1 MSALCCGITGVFPV
15 TALGLVVRRRL
26 DSGVGPLRTDCWS
39 LAAWEVTLFSLGKN
53 NSLRSDI
60 FFLAGK

>member
-1 MSALCCGITGVFPV
+1 MGIV
-15 TALGLVVRRRL
+15 
-26 DSGVGPLRTDCWS
+26 DWRTDGWS
-39 LAAWEVTLFSLGKN
+39 LAAWEVRLFSLGKN